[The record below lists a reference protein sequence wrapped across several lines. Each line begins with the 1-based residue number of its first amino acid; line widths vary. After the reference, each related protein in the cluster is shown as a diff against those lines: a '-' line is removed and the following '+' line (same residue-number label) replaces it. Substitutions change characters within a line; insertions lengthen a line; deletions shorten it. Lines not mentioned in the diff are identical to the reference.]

1 MENLPSQGSTSWAK
15 NAVDLRQSALAAGFQ
30 VQRLEVAPGLEDASK
45 GVQGCGQLCRLEMQT
60 VNTRIDIMSHLRAH
74 L

>member
-15 NAVDLRQSALAAGFQ
+15 MRSICDRVLAAGFQ

-74 L
+74 P